1 MENPKMLAQDLS
13 RYTLTATSTNA
24 SYPLTNLQTYFAADE
39 WRSDSTAADQYLNID
54 LGAARNVSAIVI
66 GTHNFDLLG
75 ADKVSLYGATAANYS
90 DEVKEVDDLAVATD
104 PNWFPFTQVT
114 KRYWRIKFAL
124 AVGSLSVE
132 PALGNLYLG
141 DELEFSSQYEFGA
154 VQDDAEFQTTKA
166 VNLSG
171 EIRAAQAIGGRG
183 VYELRFMLQDDTLR
197 SDYQTFM
204 KLCRGGL
211 RPFYFLDSDGTTI
224 RYVHAEDYVPIRKQR
239 YGRSDIA
246 RLRLVTQ
253 QADYTG

>member
-1 MENPKMLAQDLS
+1 M
-13 RYTLTATSTNA
+13 
-24 SYPLTNLQTYFAADE
+24 
-39 WRSDSTAADQYLNID
+39 
-54 LGAARNVSAIVI
+54 
-66 GTHNFDLLG
+66 
-75 ADKVSLYGATAANYS
+75 
-90 DEVKEVDDLAVATD
+90 
-104 PNWFPFTQVT
+104 
-114 KRYWRIKFAL
+114 
-124 AVGSLSVE
+124 
-132 PALGNLYLG
+132 
-141 DELEFSSQYEFGA
+141 
-154 VQDDAEFQTTKA
+154 
-166 VNLSG
+166 NLSG

-253 QADYTG
+253 QADYAG